1 MPKAEK
7 GTPKAIANAMKSKG
21 LQRLRWYCQVCEKQC
36 RDENGFKCHTM
47 SEGHLRQMLV
57 VGENAGKHINQYS
70 EDFKRDFLA
79 LISRRWGTKRV
90 LANMVYQEY
99 IADKHHL
106 HMNATQWVTL
116 TDFCKQMGREGVM
129 HVEETE
135 KGWYIAW
142 IDNSPQAL
150 ARQAAN
156 QAKERSEMDDEQRMR
171 KLIAEQ
177 IDKANR
183 EQAERHS
190 GPTPTESTTTS
201 QISTPQQILQ
211 RDPAS
216 EPIQL
221 SFGIKASSISSSSP
235 APQIEVA
242 SHSTPTTSAP
252 ISLTRPKSNAGLS
265 TNPKP
270 NPFKKVNN
278 PLKGSGASSSKKTES
293 STTRSL
299 TAPKSAL
306 ESIIAEEE
314 ARKRKISQA
323 TWSGP
328 AGHGAQGL
336 QVRGPRR

>member
-36 RDENGFKCHTM
+36 RDENGFKCHAM

-57 VGENAGKHINQYS
+57 VGENAGKYINNYS

-99 IADKHHL
+99 IADKNHS

-116 TDFCKQMGREGVM
+116 TEFCKQMGREGILNVD
-129 HVEETE
+129 ETE

-142 IDNSPQAL
+142 IDSSPKAL
-150 ARQAAN
+150 AKQASHL
-156 QAKERSEMDDEQRMR
+156 AKERSEMDDEERMR

-177 IDKANR
+177 IEKAKN
-183 EQAERHS
+183 E
-190 GPTPTESTTTS
+190 ESQRLNS
-201 QISTPQQILQ
+201 SKDDPQDNQVEKVLK
-211 RDPAS
+211 RDAID

-221 SFGIKASSISSSSP
+221 SFKAIPIQSSSSSSKP
-235 APQIEVA
+235 ILNADSQPNQ
-242 SHSTPTTSAP
+242 STSTPNP
-252 ISLTRPKSNAGLS
+252 ISEQASNSLS
-265 TNPKP
+265 IPNTQPKP
-270 NPFKKVNN
+270 KQNPFKKHN
-278 PLKGSGASSSKKTES
+278 PLKSSSTSKKSES
-293 STTRSL
+293 SISRSIA
-299 TAPKSAL
+299 APKSAL

-314 ARKRKISQA
+314 ARKRKMNQV

-328 AGHGAQGL
+328 SGHGEKGL
-336 QVRGPRR
+336 QLRGHKR